1 MLAKEI
7 KIKNI
12 KKQREFIESQLRK
25 VSKLN
30 TDGDISYTYIGY
42 IFPEVQ
48 KHFVKEGFKIN
59 QYMSDF
65 IAASTNGK
73 PINLFT
79 IKDDVQLSD
88 AELEE
93 AEKNFE
99 TEDEMFT
106 RIVKES
112 GIENPFEAVFADPLK
127 AMIENVLKTPLPEK
141 DSDDEY
147 YSNQALMGDILSL
160 FDKYE
165 QGNLDKKT
173 VDDGYEDEP

>member
-25 VSKLN
+25 VSELN

-65 IAASTNGK
+65 IAAFTKGH

-79 IKDDVQLSD
+79 IKDDVVLSD

-93 AEKNFE
+93 AENVETTNEKFE
-99 TEDEMFT
+99 
-106 RIVKES
+106 RILKES
-112 GIENPFEAVFADPLK
+112 GIENPFETVFEDPLK

-147 YSNQALMGDILSL
+147 YSGQALMGDILSL